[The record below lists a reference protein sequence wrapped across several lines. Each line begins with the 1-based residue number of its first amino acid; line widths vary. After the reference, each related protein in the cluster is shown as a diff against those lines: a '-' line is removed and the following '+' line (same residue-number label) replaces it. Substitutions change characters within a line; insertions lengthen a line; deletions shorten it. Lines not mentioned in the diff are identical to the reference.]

1 MHEML
6 KENSMVTFGSWCL
19 QDVMK
24 ESASIAHTY
33 ARIKLANYQVISAQF
48 LLFAAFGKLFEGVL
62 P

>member
-1 MHEML
+1 
-6 KENSMVTFGSWCL
+6 MVTFGSWCL